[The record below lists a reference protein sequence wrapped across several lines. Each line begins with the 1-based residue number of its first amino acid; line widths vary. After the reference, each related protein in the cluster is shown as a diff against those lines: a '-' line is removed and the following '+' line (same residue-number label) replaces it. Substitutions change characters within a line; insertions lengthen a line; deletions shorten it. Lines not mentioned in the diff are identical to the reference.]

1 MTNYIFKIDFSRINK
16 EELKDEITYLSD
28 RLNHS
33 FHGKRRTAIDAI
45 GDFPFFPQ
53 FLISALEAI
62 DEDHSRLE
70 AVEFDKKTPA
80 VTYDEKANA
89 ERNTLVIS
97 ATNVSDICEYMTRK
111 FSTGS
116 NLENI
121 AIQYFDYITKSER
134 SDSIHNAMCEIAYN
148 VEVKRVTEARF
159 NKVERQFT
167 EQFLA
172 FIR

>member
-1 MTNYIFKIDFSRINK
+1 MTNYIFKIDFSIINK

-33 FHGKRRTAIDAI
+33 FHGQKRVAIDAI

-53 FLISALEAI
+53 FLISALENI

-70 AVEFDKKTPA
+70 AVEFDKKVPA

-134 SDSIHNAMCEIAYN
+134 SDSIHNATCEIAFN
-148 VEVKRVTEARF
+148 VEAKRVTEARF

-167 EQFLA
+167 EQFLS

>member
-33 FHGKRRTAIDAI
+33 FYGKRRTAIDSI
-45 GDFPFFPQ
+45 GENPFFPK
-53 FLISALEAI
+53 FLITALESI
-62 DEDHSRLE
+62 DEDHARLE
-70 AVEFDKKTPA
+70 AVEFDNKIPA
-80 VTYDEKANA
+80 VIYDEQGNS
-89 ERNTLVIS
+89 ELNTLVTS
-97 ATNVSDICEYMTRK
+97 AKNVSDICEYMTRK

-121 AIQYFDYITKSER
+121 AIQYFDYISKSER

-148 VEVKRVTEARF
+148 VKAKRVTEARF

-167 EQFLA
+167 EQFSA

>member
-1 MTNYIFKIDFSRINK
+1 MTNYIFKIDFSSINK
-16 EELKDEITYLSD
+16 EELIDEITYLSD

-33 FHGKRRTAIDAI
+33 FHGQKRVAIEAI
-45 GDFPFFPQ
+45 GDFPFFPK
-53 FLISALEAI
+53 FLISALENI
-62 DEDHSRLE
+62 DEDHARLE
-70 AVEFDKKTPA
+70 SVEFDKKLPA
-80 VTYDEKANA
+80 VTYDEKA

-121 AIQYFDYITKSER
+121 SIQYFDYITKSER
-134 SDSIHNAMCEIAYN
+134 SDSIHNAMCEIAYS
-148 VEVKRVTEARF
+148 VENKRITEARF

>member
-16 EELKDEITYLSD
+16 EELKDEINYLSD

-33 FHGKRRTAIDAI
+33 FNGKKRVPIDAI
-45 GDFPFFPQ
+45 GDFPFFPK
-53 FLISALEAI
+53 FLISALENI

-70 AVEFDKKTPA
+70 VVEFDKKIPA
-80 VTYDEKANA
+80 VTYDEKSNA

-116 NLENI
+116 NLESI
-121 AIQYFDYITKSER
+121 SIQYFDYITKSEK
-134 SDSIHNAMCEIAYN
+134 SDSIHNAMCEIAFN
-148 VEVKRVTEARF
+148 VEARRITEARF